1 MCAERV
7 GRLYLVKYDV
17 FMFSLQ
23 SHISENIYI
32 HPKNMIEGWWQK
44 QKCDHVSFDR
54 DLHAEGAVYMRK
66 ERQLDLESLNTVE
79 EDILW
84 S

>member
-1 MCAERV
+1 MCAERG
-7 GRLYLVKYDV
+7 GRLYLVKHDV
-17 FMFSLQ
+17 FMFSFQ
-23 SHISENIYI
+23 SQISEYIYI
-32 HPKNMIEGWWQK
+32 YPKNMIEGWQQK

-54 DLHAEGAVYMRK
+54 VFHAEGAVYMRK

-79 EDILW
+79 EDIPW